1 MRPLFI
7 LGNDDG
13 YQAKG
18 LQVLIEVARAMGDVI
33 VMSTEHNA
41 SAKSMSLTT
50 HMPLRARL
58 AVREESDTNKG
69 SLTIYATNGTPADSI
84 KLGLEHFV
92 PRQPDFMFSGIN
104 HGSNASIN
112 VLYSGT
118 MGAALEA
125 TVNGIPSVGFSLL
138 DHDSDAD
145 FSLCEPFVRQI
156 IRQVTT
162 EGLPEGIS
170 LNVNFPYTSMGDIK
184 GLKTC
189 RAARAQW
196 HNSYAKYADPHGK
209 DFFWMTG
216 DFVCLEEDSDT
227 DEWALAHGYASVVPL
242 RPDYTDHNA
251 INIINRIINN

>member
-18 LQVLIEVARAMGDVI
+18 LQTLIRIAREMGDVI
-33 VMSTEHNA
+33 VMSTEQNA

-58 AVREESDTNKG
+58 AVREEGTEQQG
-69 SLTIYATNGTPADSI
+69 SLCIYATNGTPADSI

-138 DHDSDAD
+138 DHAADAD

-156 IRQVTT
+156 IRQVVDN
-162 EGLPEGIS
+162 GLPEGIS
-170 LNVNFPYTSMGDIK
+170 LNVNFPYSILGEIK
-184 GLKTC
+184 GTKVC

-196 HNSYAKYADPHGK
+196 HNSYAKCTDPHGK
-209 DFFWMTG
+209 DYYWMTG
-216 DFVCLEEDSDT
+216 DFVCLEEDTDT
-227 DEWALAHGYASVVPL
+227 DEWALAHGYASIVPL
-242 RPDYTDHNA
+242 RPDYTDRSA
-251 INIINRIINN
+251 IKIINSIITN